1 MDAVVHNSLRA
12 RKCRHAGTTVPTRG
26 INLEPLTATASRFDM
41 ACLGTHLTRLSWSM
55 SSIRSLLSPSQGSSI
70 SAQRSALADPSRRN
84 VGFSSPHAPHEFWSE
99 AATIIM
105 FKVENVPE
113 RLWSPSGMCN
123 QAECMGS
130 KRRDASGELIPNS
143 GAQCSMTRR
152 LDSFVGSAY

>member
-1 MDAVVHNSLRA
+1 MPARWHHCADTRHKFRATDSHGFSIRHGVFRNSSHPP
-12 RKCRHAGTTVPTRG
+12 C
-26 INLEPLTATASRFDM
+26 
-41 ACLGTHLTRLSWSM
+41 LSWSM